1 VEHFFNPKIFSRI
14 WKTQREKNMNDIDL
28 HKIEQDLH
36 DVDPIKALGEERR
49 RLRSIRRAIA
59 FNAVNMA
66 RQHAGTNEEPISQ
79 NDADVIMAI
88 MELLDRVA
96 GQ

>member
-1 VEHFFNPKIFSRI
+1 MSDIYHKTNADDDIEFQRI
-14 WKTQREKNMNDIDL
+14 AE
-28 HKIEQDLH
+28 
-36 DVDPIKALGEERR
+36 DPLKEVANERR

-59 FNAVNMA
+59 INAVTTA
-66 RQHAGTNEEPISQ
+66 REHAGTNGDPYSQ
-79 NDADVIMAI
+79 SDADVIMAI

>member
-1 VEHFFNPKIFSRI
+1 
-14 WKTQREKNMNDIDL
+14 MNDIDL

-59 FNAVNMA
+59 INAVTTA
-66 RQHAGTNEEPISQ
+66 REHAGNSDDPYSQ
-79 NDADVIMAI
+79 SDADVIMAI
-88 MELLDRVA
+88 IELLDRVA

>member
-1 VEHFFNPKIFSRI
+1 MDE
-14 WKTQREKNMNDIDL
+14 IDL
-28 HKIEQDLH
+28 HQIEQDIH
-36 DVDPIKALGEERR
+36 DVDPIKALGDERR

-59 FNAVNMA
+59 INAVTTA
-66 RQHAGTNEEPISQ
+66 RDHAGTNGEPYSQ
-79 NDADVIMAI
+79 SDADVIMAI